1 MQSYLQY
8 RRIGRVVERKV
19 QHQSGGTA
27 LSTTSPSGY
36 DSGATAST
44 PRSQNRGTAPGE
56 SGNHD
61 LEKRLPDSAG
71 PTSLTA
77 NNDSPSADP
86 IQFSV
91 KESDAVNRE
100 GKVGDI
106 EVVTWDGP
114 DDPEK
119 PRNWTLSKRLACTI
133 QISIIATALACAA
146 GIDAAVLPQAA
157 EDFGVSHVAESLSTG
172 MYLIGQG
179 VGCLVAGPFS
189 ETFGRNVVYTGSMVI
204 FMFWILACGL
214 APNFGA
220 QITFRLLAGCAASA
234 PLTCCGGSVSDMF
247 NPLEK
252 TWAFPIYAINAF
264 GGPMLGAVMGAY
276 IGPSTVVSWRWAE
289 WTMLIMSGLVLVCIL
304 LFMPETYEPVLL
316 SWKAKH
322 LRNLTGDDRYRSEHE
337 VGDATLFDRLKVS
350 MTRPFVMLSEPIIF
364 AITVYLS
371 LIYIVIFTFLVS
383 WPWIFEYPYEIGQG
397 LSNIIFISMF
407 IGLQL
412 VYFIIPLVYKMTS
425 KDIKSAMSLE
435 GGQFKPEIRLWYGML
450 GASCAIPISLF
461 WIGATARPDVSIW
474 SPILAV
480 TLFGYGIMG
489 IFICIY
495 MYVIDCYESY
505 SASALTLASFVRY
518 CCAGGMTVVGIPLY
532 SNMGTDHALYL
543 LGGISALLA
552 PIPFVF
558 FKWGHLLRKRS
569 KYALSWTT

>member
-8 RRIGRVVERKV
+8 RRMGRAVERELKRLP
-19 QHQSGGTA
+19 GGTA
-27 LSTTSPSGY
+27 LSTTSP
-36 DSGATAST
+36 ATRAATST
-44 PRSQNRGTAPGE
+44 PQSQSRDTATEE
-56 SGNHD
+56 SGSHD
-61 LEKRLPDSAG
+61 PEKLLPDSSG
-71 PTSLTA
+71 PTSLLA
-77 NNDSPSADP
+77 NEAAPSVDP
-86 IQFSV
+86 IQSSV
-91 KESDAVNRE
+91 NVSDSGSRVRRGEN
-100 GKVGDI
+100 I
-106 EVVTWDGP
+106 ELVSWDGP

-119 PRNWTLSKRLACTI
+119 PRNWKLSKRLACTI

-179 VGCLVAGPFS
+179 IGCLVAGPFS
-189 ETFGRNVVYTGSMVI
+189 ETFGRNIVYTGSMVI
-204 FMFWILACGL
+204 FIFWILACGL

-220 QITFRLLAGCAASA
+220 HITFRLLAGCAASA

-289 WTMLIMSGLVLVCIL
+289 WTMLILSGLVLVCIL

-322 LRNLTGDDRYRSEHE
+322 LRQATGDDRYHSEHE
-337 VGDATLFDRLKVS
+337 VGNITLFNRLKVS
-350 MTRPFVMLSEPIIF
+350 MTRPFVMATEPIIF

-383 WPWIFEYPYEIGQG
+383 WPWIFEYPYQIGQD
-397 LSNIIFISMF
+397 LSNVIFISMF

-412 VYFIIPLVYKMTS
+412 VYIIIPVIYKMTS
-425 KDIKSAMSLE
+425 NDIKSALLE

-450 GASCAIPISLF
+450 GASCAIPVSLF

-480 TLFGYGIMG
+480 ALFGYGIMG

-505 SASALTLASFVRY
+505 SASALTLAAFVRY
-518 CCAGGMTVVGIPLY
+518 CCAGAMTVVGIPLY
-532 SNMGTDHALYL
+532 SSMGTDHALYL

-558 FKWGHLLRKRS
+558 FKWGNLLRERS
-569 KYALSWTT
+569 KYALSFR

>member
-8 RRIGRVVERKV
+8 RRMGRAVERELKRLP
-19 QHQSGGTA
+19 GGTA
-27 LSTTSPSGY
+27 LSTTSP
-36 DSGATAST
+36 ATRAAAST
-44 PRSQNRGTAPGE
+44 PQSQSRGTTTKE
-56 SGNHD
+56 SGSHD
-61 LEKRLPDSAG
+61 PEKLLPDSSA
-71 PTSLTA
+71 PTSLLA
-77 NNDSPSADP
+77 NEDAPSVNP
-86 IQFSV
+86 IQSSV
-91 KESDAVNRE
+91 NVPDSGNRVRKGDNIE
-100 GKVGDI
+100 LVG
-106 EVVTWDGP
+106 WDGP

-119 PRNWTLSKRLACTI
+119 PRNWKLSKRLACTI

-157 EDFGVSHVAESLSTG
+157 EDFGVSQVAESLSTG

-179 VGCLVAGPFS
+179 IGCLVAGPFS
-189 ETFGRNVVYTGSMVI
+189 ETFGRNIVYTGSMVI
-204 FMFWILACGL
+204 FIFWILACAL

-220 QITFRLLAGCAASA
+220 HITFRLLAGCAASA

-264 GGPMLGAVMGAY
+264 GGPMLGAIMGAY

-289 WTMLIMSGLVLVCIL
+289 WTMLILSGLVLVCIL

-322 LRNLTGDDRYRSEHE
+322 LRQATGDDRYHSEHE
-337 VGDATLFDRLKVS
+337 VGNITLFNRLKVS
-350 MTRPFVMLSEPIIF
+350 MTRPFVMATEPIIF

-383 WPWIFEYPYEIGQG
+383 WPWIFEYPYQIGQG
-397 LSNIIFISMF
+397 LSNVIFISMF

-412 VYFIIPLVYKMTS
+412 VYIIIPVIYKMTS
-425 KDIKSAMSLE
+425 KDIKSALSE

-450 GASCAIPISLF
+450 GASCAIPVSLF

-480 TLFGYGIMG
+480 ALFGYGIMG
-489 IFICIY
+489 VFICIY

-505 SASALTLASFVRY
+505 SASALTLAAFVRY
-518 CCAGGMTVVGIPLY
+518 CCAGAMTVAGIPLY
-532 SNMGTDHALYL
+532 TNMGTDHALYL

-558 FKWGHLLRKRS
+558 FKWGNLLRERS
-569 KYALSWTT
+569 KYAFSFR

>member
-8 RRIGRVVERKV
+8 RRMGRAVERELKRP
-19 QHQSGGTA
+19 SGGTA
-27 LSTTSPSGY
+27 LSTTSP
-36 DSGATAST
+36 ATRAAVST
-44 PRSQNRGTAPGE
+44 PQSWSRGTAMEE
-56 SGNHD
+56 SGSHD
-61 LEKRLPDSAG
+61 PEKLLPESSG
-71 PTSLTA
+71 PTSLLA
-77 NNDSPSADP
+77 NEDAPSVDP
-86 IQFSV
+86 IRSSV
-91 KESDAVNRE
+91 NVPDSGNRVRKGE
-100 GKVGDI
+100 NIKLVS
-106 EVVTWDGP
+106 WDGP

-119 PRNWTLSKRLACTI
+119 PRNWKLSKRLACTI

-189 ETFGRNVVYTGSMVI
+189 ETFGRNIVYTGSMVI
-204 FMFWILACGL
+204 FIFWILACGL

-220 QITFRLLAGCAASA
+220 HITFRLLAGCAASA

-276 IGPSTVVSWRWAE
+276 IGPSTFVTWRWAE
-289 WTMLIMSGLVLVCIL
+289 WTMLILSGLVLVCIL

-316 SWKAKH
+316 GWKAKH
-322 LRNLTGDDRYRSEHE
+322 LRQATGDDRYHSEHE
-337 VGDATLFDRLKVS
+337 VGNITLFNRLKVS
-350 MTRPFVMLSEPIIF
+350 MTRPFVMATEPIIF

-383 WPWIFEYPYEIGQG
+383 WPWIFEYPYQIGQG
-397 LSNIIFISMF
+397 LSNVIFISMF

-412 VYFIIPLVYKMTS
+412 VYIIIPVIYKMTS
-425 KDIKSAMSLE
+425 NDIKSAQLE

-450 GASCAIPISLF
+450 GASCAIPVSLF

-480 TLFGYGIMG
+480 ALFGYGIMG

-505 SASALTLASFVRY
+505 SASALTLAAFVRY
-518 CCAGGMTVVGIPLY
+518 CCAGAMTVVGIPLY

-558 FKWGHLLRKRS
+558 FKWGNLLRERS
-569 KYALSWTT
+569 KYALSWTA